1 MQWHPAITNPLER
14 SPRGSPA
21 EFRTGKMSR
30 NATANFVFFEESGK
44 DGGGGGV
51 GGECR
56 GVGVGRIASLSYQLK
71 KRALKKS
78 HLRKKL
84 FCRKFTVREI
94 FVFK

>member
-44 DGGGGGV
+44 DGGGGG
-51 GGECR
+51 GG
-56 GVGVGRIASLSYQLK
+56 GGRVQRCGCGEDSFIILSVE
-71 KRALKKS
+71 KKS
-78 HLRKKL
+78 VKK
-84 FCRKFTVREI
+84 I
-94 FVFK
+94 SSS